1 MRMWMVDPSLM
12 CDKHLLGEHVECH
25 MLAGTLARGRSIAG
39 YMERDLLEP
48 ASLVDRHRALALEM
62 TARGFRHRS
71 PLETADDRYLPE
83 ATRRQRVD
91 ARAAADELA
100 RRCAACRGLLGRPGP
115 VAPQGPESREQAP

>member
-1 MRMWMVDPSLM
+1 MRMWMVDPSRM

-48 ASLVDRHRALALEM
+48 SSLVDRHRALAREM
-62 TARGFRHRS
+62 AARGFRHRS

-83 ATRRQRVD
+83 AARIQRVD

-100 RRCAACRGLLGRPGP
+100 RRCPACRHLLGRSGRPGP
-115 VAPQGPESREQAP
+115 AA